1 MEKPRFWKQ
10 VLWFIK
16 QTKIYNNGAT
26 QCQWSTVRRS
36 RLWQIEAGYF
46 RWNEKG
52 VNEIKG
58 RTHWCYQAGTE
69 QVEYCIERL
78 VLSRCDSL
86 TWYKTDY
93 VCELLEENGNRHLEG
108 GRNIIFWKASDASLW
123 WYAIFPPGLQ
133 LFSDLYSRVEKSLK
147 VTVMIVQKFLHLSD
161 KITVLWSILMSK

>member
-1 MEKPRFWKQ
+1 MCDYSLSVT
-10 VLWFIK
+10 VLEGWAFF
-16 QTKIYNNGAT
+16 Q
-26 QCQWSTVRRS
+26 
-36 RLWQIEAGYF
+36 RLVSYAGF
-46 RWNEKG
+46 LPCFKCM
-52 VNEIKG
+52 I
-58 RTHWCYQAGTE
+58 CLFLFLCSYQAGTE

-86 TWYKTDY
+86 TWYKTEY